1 MAKVRKQKPKGPLAQ
16 PLAPIV
22 NLAERRSV
30 RQALQPGRKQGVFIA
45 VPTVDGNVHFSISMN
60 FGRAMGSNA
69 LAECPY
75 QFSIHVEPG
84 KRGIEYA
91 RNDIVK
97 TFLNETDCDWLL
109 MVDQDQVMPDDFW
122 KLCQVTDADIVSA
135 LVPVWVAN
143 MDPET
148 MLRVNN
154 YGLDAQGRCYNIP
167 IPDDSVTSPYRVPIV
182 GTGAVAIRRRVFAP
196 APNGVGP
203 TPFHFT
209 RDDNGKVRC
218 GEDINF
224 SVAAQR
230 CGFTLAVHPQVRFD
244 HVKALPIWQVEAYY
258 RARRAAEI
266 AGKQITDE
274 QRLSLG

>member
-1 MAKVRKQKPKGPLAQ
+1 MR
-16 PLAPIV
+16 AP
-22 NLAERRSV
+22 
-30 RQALQPGRKQGVFIA
+30 LQPNRKPGVFLA
-45 VPTVDGNVHFSISMN
+45 CPTVDGDMHFSIAMM
-60 FGRAMGSNA
+60 FGRAMASSNIP
-69 LAECPY
+69 ECPF

-84 KRGIEYA
+84 KRGIDYA
-91 RNDIVK
+91 RNCIVR

-109 MVDQDQVMPDDFW
+109 MVDQDQVVPDNFW
-122 KLCQVTDADIVSA
+122 QLFTVTDADVVSA

-154 YGLDAQGRCYNIP
+154 YGLDPQGRCFNIP
-167 IPDDSVTSPYRVPIV
+167 VPADSVQQPYRVPIV

-196 APNGVGP
+196 APNGVGS
-203 TPFHFT
+203 TPFFFT
-209 RDDNGKVRC
+209 HEDDRKVRC

-230 CGFTLAVHPQVRFD
+230 CGFTLAVHPGVRFD
-244 HVKALPIWQVEAYY
+244 HVKALPLWQIEAYY
-258 RARRAAEI
+258 RARKAMEMEGR
-266 AGKQITDE
+266 QLTDA